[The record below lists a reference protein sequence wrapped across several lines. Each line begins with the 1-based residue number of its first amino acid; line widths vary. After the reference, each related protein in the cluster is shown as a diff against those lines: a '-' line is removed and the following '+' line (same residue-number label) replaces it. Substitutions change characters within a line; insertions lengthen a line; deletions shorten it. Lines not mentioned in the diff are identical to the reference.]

1 MNAAI
6 TWIKDYFDLASET
19 NSNSSEHGAVEQN
32 PQRLLLKDELRNE
45 NLSDL
50 VSYLEIKSNMSA

>member
-1 MNAAI
+1 MNATI
-6 TWIKDYFDLASET
+6 TWKKDYFDLAIET
-19 NSNSSEHGAVEQN
+19 NNNSSEHGAVEQN
-32 PQRLLLKDELRNE
+32 PQRLLLKYELHNE